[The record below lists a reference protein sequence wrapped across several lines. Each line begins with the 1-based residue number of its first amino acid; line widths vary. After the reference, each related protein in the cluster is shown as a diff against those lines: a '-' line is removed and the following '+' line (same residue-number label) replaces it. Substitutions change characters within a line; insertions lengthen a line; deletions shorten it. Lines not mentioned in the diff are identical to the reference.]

1 MDLAITAMRQV
12 LVLFLLMFA
21 GFAGVKA
28 GLIRMEGKK
37 AFSDLLVNLICPCMI
52 LNSYFAEF
60 QPEIFRNLLW
70 AYAVSLLLILTGLAV
85 TMIFTKKFPVSERPI
100 QRFACIYSNAAFMG
114 FPLIQVMFGEEGLLY
129 ASAYVTVFN
138 ILLWTH
144 GYMMLSKRGGETAG
158 ANGGGFRKTLKKLV
172 TTPVLVS
179 VALGLVIYLGQIPI
193 PGVVAEPVKLISG
206 INTPMAMFITGMII
220 AESNL
225 GKIIRNVQISD
236 MILLRLI
243 LIPLVCFGIY
253 LAAGFTGMQAQ
264 VVFLLEACPCA
275 AITSVFAVQFGYNE
289 EMAAGSVVVTTL
301 LSIITL
307 PLWAGMISMI

>member
-70 AYAVSLLLILTGLAV
+70 AYAVSLLLILTGLAA

-206 INTPMAMFITGMII
+206 MNTPMAMFITGMII

>member
-1 MDLAITAMRQV
+1 MDLAITVMRQV

-206 INTPMAMFITGMII
+206 MNTPMAMFITGMII

>member
-60 QPEIFRNLLW
+60 QPEIFRNFLW

-206 INTPMAMFITGMII
+206 MNTPMAMFITGMII

>member
-70 AYAVSLLLILTGLAV
+70 AYAVSLLLILTGLTV

-206 INTPMAMFITGMII
+206 MNTPMAMFITGMII

>member
-114 FPLIQVMFGEEGLLY
+114 FPLIQVLFGEVGRLY

-206 INTPMAMFITGMII
+206 MNTPMAMFITGMII

>member
-70 AYAVSLLLILTGLAV
+70 AYAVSLLLLLTGLAV

-206 INTPMAMFITGMII
+206 MNTPMAMFITGMII

>member
-100 QRFACIYSNAAFMG
+100 S
-114 FPLIQVMFGEEGLLY
+114 GLP
-129 ASAYVTVFN
+129 VF
-138 ILLWTH
+138 IPTRHLW
-144 GYMMLSKRGGETAG
+144 
-158 ANGGGFRKTLKKLV
+158 GFR
-172 TTPVLVS
+172 
-179 VALGLVIYLGQIPI
+179 
-193 PGVVAEPVKLISG
+193 
-206 INTPMAMFITGMII
+206 
-220 AESNL
+220 
-225 GKIIRNVQISD
+225 
-236 MILLRLI
+236 
-243 LIPLVCFGIY
+243 
-253 LAAGFTGMQAQ
+253 
-264 VVFLLEACPCA
+264 
-275 AITSVFAVQFGYNE
+275 
-289 EMAAGSVVVTTL
+289 
-301 LSIITL
+301 
-307 PLWAGMISMI
+307 

>member
-206 INTPMAMFITGMII
+206 MNTPMAMFITGMII

-225 GKIIRNVQISD
+225 GKIIRNVQISA

-253 LAAGFTGMQAQ
+253 LAAGFTG
-264 VVFLLEACPCA
+264 
-275 AITSVFAVQFGYNE
+275 IDRK
-289 EMAAGSVVVTTL
+289 SVV
-301 LSIITL
+301 
-307 PLWAGMISMI
+307 

>member
-1 MDLAITAMRQV
+1 
-12 LVLFLLMFA
+12 
-21 GFAGVKA
+21 
-28 GLIRMEGKK
+28 
-37 AFSDLLVNLICPCMI
+37 
-52 LNSYFAEF
+52 
-60 QPEIFRNLLW
+60 
-70 AYAVSLLLILTGLAV
+70 
-85 TMIFTKKFPVSERPI
+85 
-100 QRFACIYSNAAFMG
+100 
-114 FPLIQVMFGEEGLLY
+114 
-129 ASAYVTVFN
+129 
-138 ILLWTH
+138 
-144 GYMMLSKRGGETAG
+144 MMLSKRGGETAG

-206 INTPMAMFITGMII
+206 MNTPMAMFITGMII

>member
-206 INTPMAMFITGMII
+206 MNTPIAMFITGMII

>member
-179 VALGLVIYLGQIPI
+179 VALGLVIYLGQITI

>member
-206 INTPMAMFITGMII
+206 MNTPMAMFITGMII

-225 GKIIRNVQISD
+225 GKIIRNVQFSD

>member
-206 INTPMAMFITGMII
+206 MNTPMAMFITGMII

-289 EMAAGSVVVTTL
+289 EIAAGSVVVTTL

>member
-1 MDLAITAMRQV
+1 MDLAMTAMRQV
-12 LVLFLLMFA
+12 FVLFILMFA
-21 GFAGVKA
+21 GFAGVKT

-70 AYAVSLLLILTGLAV
+70 AYGVSLLLILVGLAV
-85 TMIFTKKFPVSERPI
+85 TVIFTKKFPPSERPI
-100 QRFACIYSNAAFMG
+100 QQFACIYSNAAFMG

-144 GYMMLSKRGGETAG
+144 GYIMLSKGREGKSRREA
-158 ANGGGFRKTLKKLV
+158 GGFRTTMKKLF
-172 TTPVLVS
+172 TTPVLIS
-179 VALGLVIYLGQIPI
+179 VMLGLVIYLGRIPL
-193 PGVVAEPVKLISG
+193 PGVLAEPIKLISG
-206 INTPMAMFITGMII
+206 MNTPMAMFITGMII
-220 AESNL
+220 ADSNL
-225 GKIIRNVQISD
+225 GKIIRNVQISA

>member
-193 PGVVAEPVKLISG
+193 HGVVAEPVKLISG
-206 INTPMAMFITGMII
+206 MNTPMAMFITGMII

>member
-206 INTPMAMFITGMII
+206 MYTPMAMFITGMII

>member
-114 FPLIQVMFGEEGLLY
+114 FPMIQVMFGEEGLLY

-206 INTPMAMFITGMII
+206 MNTPMAMFITGMII

>member
-206 INTPMAMFITGMII
+206 MNTPMAMFITGMII

-243 LIPLVCFGIY
+243 LIPLVSFGIY